1 MRKLVFLAL
10 VGLAAWWF
18 LSRRR
23 SPTREATIGYE
34 DGSALVLEEDAPE
47 LERLE
52 AAAREAV
59 RA

>member
-10 VGLAAWWF
+10 LGLAAWWF

-23 SPTREATIGYE
+23 TPTSEATIGYD
-34 DGSALVLEEDAPE
+34 DGSALVLEEDALE
-47 LERLE
+47 LDGLV
-52 AAAREAV
+52 AAAREAL